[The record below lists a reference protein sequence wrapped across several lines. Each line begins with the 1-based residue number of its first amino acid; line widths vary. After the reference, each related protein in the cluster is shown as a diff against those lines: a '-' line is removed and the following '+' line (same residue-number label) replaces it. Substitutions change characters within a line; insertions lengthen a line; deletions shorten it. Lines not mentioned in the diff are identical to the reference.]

1 MRKNSKVRGIATS
14 AAAVLAV
21 VLLIVGIA
29 AGYVAGSATVAPR
42 TTTVMQTRTVTSTAT
57 QTVAQTV
64 TTTQTVGAG
73 QTVTQTVTRTATQTV
88 TQSVTQ
94 TVTATQSVTQTTT
107 ATRTV
112 TATATAPSGLPEKV
126 KIGVILPLSGELGSI
141 GVRMLYGSHIAA
153 KIVNDS
159 GGIGGRPVQ
168 IVAEDTAAV
177 PDKALDAVKKLVEV
191 QGVQVIVGP
200 ATSVE
205 AATIAKY
212 LNDRKVPAISMSATA
227 GALSNLA
234 KQYGDTYFWRVVGS
248 DNIQARAL
256 ADIMK
261 QKDFKRIVTFV
272 VSNDYGIGM
281 EQMILAQ
288 PGIKERVVLTI
299 RYDPTKGDYR
309 TELEQVRAAN
319 PDVIFYALWV
329 ESGKIVFRQALDLGL
344 DKIPTMGGE
353 GMADEAFFADSRA
366 AEYMVKTG
374 LFGTRPTYDPN
385 TYSYQV
391 FYNMHKKLYGGE
403 PSLFADYT
411 YDATMVAIL
420 AVGHAGAY
428 EGAKIK
434 NALALTGQYYIG
446 ATGMKALDPSTGDL
460 LSQDY
465 LIWKVELKDGKPTYN
480 FNYGSWSLGAGVVW
494 K

>member
-1 MRKNSKVRGIATS
+1 MRENPDRKGIST
-14 AAAVLAV
+14 AAAAALAV
-21 VLLIVGIA
+21 VLLIVGVA
-29 AGYVAGSATVAPR
+29 AGYFAGSATVTPQ
-42 TTTVMQTRTVTSTAT
+42 TTTLT
-57 QTVAQTV
+57 QTVARTI
-64 TTTQTVGAG
+64 TTTQTVSAA
-73 QTVTQTVTRTATQTV
+73 QTVTQTVTQTATATATTTV
-88 TQSVTQ
+88 TQPVTQ
-94 TVTATQSVTQTTT
+94 TVTATRTTTVTTT
-107 ATRTV
+107 A
-112 TATATAPSGLPEKV
+112 AAPGGLPEKV
-126 KIGVILPLSGELGSI
+126 KIGVLLPLSGELGSI
-141 GVRMLYGSHIAA
+141 GVRMLYGAHIAA

-168 IVAEDTAAV
+168 IIAEDTAAV

-227 GALSNLA
+227 AALSNLA

-248 DNIQARAL
+248 DTIQARAL

-261 QKDFKRIVTFV
+261 EKGFKRIVTFV

-281 EQMILAQ
+281 EQMLLAQ
-288 PGIKERVVLTI
+288 PGMRDRVVLTI

-353 GMADEAFFADSRA
+353 GMADEAFFADPRA

-374 LFGTRPTYDPN
+374 LFGTRPTYDPK
-385 TYSYQV
+385 TYSYQI
-391 FYNMHKKLYGGE
+391 FYNMHKRLYGDE
-403 PSLFADYT
+403 SSLFADYT

-420 AVGHAGAY
+420 AVGHAGVY
-428 EGAKIK
+428 DGAKIK

-446 ATGMKALDPSTGDL
+446 ATGMKAMDPSTGDL

-465 LIWKVELKDGKPTYN
+465 LIWRVELKDGKPTYN
-480 FNYGSWSLGAGVVW
+480 FNYGFWSLGTGVVW

>member
-1 MRKNSKVRGIATS
+1 MQQKNLDKKGISTTVAII
-14 AAAVLAV
+14 LAV
-21 VLLIVGIA
+21 VLLIVGVA
-29 AGYVAGSATVAPR
+29 AGYFAGSV
-42 TTTVMQTRTVTSTAT
+42 TVTPQTAT
-57 QTVAQTV
+57 LTKTI
-64 TTTQTVGAG
+64 TTTQTVGG
-73 QTVTQTVTRTATQTV
+73 VQTIIQTVTQTVTSTRTITT
-88 TQSVTQ
+88 
-94 TVTATQSVTQTTT
+94 TTT
-107 ATRTV
+107 AG
-112 TATATAPSGLPEKV
+112 GLPEKV
-126 KIGVILPLSGELGSI
+126 RIGVLLPLSGELGSI
-141 GVRMLYGSHIAA
+141 GVRMLYGAHIAA

-168 IVAEDTAAV
+168 IIAEDTAAM

-205 AATIAKY
+205 VATIAKY

-227 GALSNLA
+227 AALSNLSR
-234 KQYGDTYFWRVVGS
+234 QYGDTYFWRVVGS
-248 DNIQARAL
+248 DTLQARAL

-261 QKDFKRIVTFV
+261 NKGFNRIVTFV

-281 EQMILAQ
+281 ERMLLAQ
-288 PGIKERVVLTI
+288 PGMKERVVLTI

-309 TELEQVRAAN
+309 TELEQVKAAN

-353 GMADEAFFADSRA
+353 GMADEAFFADPRA

-374 LFGTRPTYDPN
+374 LFGTRPTYDPK
-385 TYSYQV
+385 SYGYQI
-391 FYNMHKKLYGGE
+391 FYNMHKKLYGEE

-420 AVGHAGAY
+420 AVAHAGVY
-428 EGAKIK
+428 DGAKIK

-446 ATGMKALDPSTGDL
+446 ATGMKAMDPSTGDL

-465 LIWKVELKDGKPTYN
+465 LIWRVELKDGKPTYN
-480 FNYGSWSLGAGVVW
+480 FNYGFWSISTGVIW

>member
-1 MRKNSKVRGIATS
+1 MRENPDRKGIST
-14 AAAVLAV
+14 AAAAALAV
-21 VLLIVGIA
+21 VLLIVGVA
-29 AGYVAGSATVAPR
+29 AGYFAGSATVTPQ
-42 TTTVMQTRTVTSTAT
+42 TTTLT
-57 QTVAQTV
+57 QTVARTI
-64 TTTQTVGAG
+64 TTTQTVSAA
-73 QTVTQTVTRTATQTV
+73 QTVTQTVTQTATATTTV
-88 TQSVTQ
+88 TQPVTQ
-94 TVTATQSVTQTTT
+94 TVTATRTTTVTTT
-107 ATRTV
+107 A
-112 TATATAPSGLPEKV
+112 AAPGGLPEKV
-126 KIGVILPLSGELGSI
+126 KIGVLLPLSGELGSI
-141 GVRMLYGSHIAA
+141 GVRMLYGAHIAA

-168 IVAEDTAAV
+168 IIAEDTAAV

-191 QGVQVIVGP
+191 QGVQVVVGP

-227 GALSNLA
+227 AALSNLA

-248 DNIQARAL
+248 DTIQARAL

-261 QKDFKRIVTFV
+261 EKGFKRIVTFV

-281 EQMILAQ
+281 EQMLLAQ
-288 PGIKERVVLTI
+288 PGMRDRVVLTI

-353 GMADEAFFADSRA
+353 GMADEAFFADPRA

-374 LFGTRPTYDPN
+374 LFGTRPTYDPK
-385 TYSYQV
+385 TYSYQI
-391 FYNMHKKLYGGE
+391 FYNMHKRLYGDE

-420 AVGHAGAY
+420 AVGHAGVY
-428 EGAKIK
+428 DGAKIK

-446 ATGMKALDPSTGDL
+446 ATGMKAMDPSTGDL

-465 LIWKVELKDGKPTYN
+465 LIWHVELKDGKPTYN
-480 FNYGSWSLGAGVVW
+480 FNYGFWSLGTGVVW

>member
-1 MRKNSKVRGIATS
+1 MQQKKSDKKGISTTVAII
-14 AAAVLAV
+14 LAV
-21 VLLIVGIA
+21 VLLIVGVA
-29 AGYVAGSATVAPR
+29 AGYFAGSV
-42 TTTVMQTRTVTSTAT
+42 TVTPQTAT
-57 QTVAQTV
+57 LTKTI
-64 TTTQTVGAG
+64 TTTQTVGG
-73 QTVTQTVTRTATQTV
+73 VQTIIQTVTQTVTSTRTITT
-88 TQSVTQ
+88 
-94 TVTATQSVTQTTT
+94 TTT
-107 ATRTV
+107 AG
-112 TATATAPSGLPEKV
+112 GLPEKV
-126 KIGVILPLSGELGSI
+126 RIGVLLPLSGELGSI
-141 GVRMLYGSHIAA
+141 GVRMLYGAHIAA

-168 IVAEDTAAV
+168 IIAEDTAAM

-205 AATIAKY
+205 VATIAKY

-227 GALSNLA
+227 AALSNLSR
-234 KQYGDTYFWRVVGS
+234 QYGDTYFWRVVGS
-248 DNIQARAL
+248 DTLQARAL

-261 QKDFKRIVTFV
+261 NKGFNRIVTFV

-281 EQMILAQ
+281 ERMLLAQ
-288 PGIKERVVLTI
+288 PGMKERVVLTI

-309 TELEQVRAAN
+309 TELEQVKAAN

-353 GMADEAFFADSRA
+353 GMADEAFFADPRA

-374 LFGTRPTYDPN
+374 LFGTRPTYDPK
-385 TYSYQV
+385 SYGYQI
-391 FYNMHKKLYGGE
+391 FYNMHKKLYGEE

-420 AVGHAGAY
+420 AVAHAGVY
-428 EGAKIK
+428 DGAKIK

-446 ATGMKALDPSTGDL
+446 ATGMKAMDPSTGDL

-465 LIWKVELKDGKPTYN
+465 LIWRVELKDGKPTYN
-480 FNYGSWSLGAGVVW
+480 FNYGFWSISTGVIW

>member
-1 MRKNSKVRGIATS
+1 MQQKKSGKKGISTTVAII
-14 AAAVLAV
+14 LAV
-21 VLLIVGIA
+21 VLLIVGVA
-29 AGYVAGSATVAPR
+29 AGYFAGSV
-42 TTTVMQTRTVTSTAT
+42 TVTPQTAT
-57 QTVAQTV
+57 LTKTI
-64 TTTQTVGAG
+64 TTTQTVGG
-73 QTVTQTVTRTATQTV
+73 VQTIIQTVTQTVTSTRTITT
-88 TQSVTQ
+88 
-94 TVTATQSVTQTTT
+94 TTT
-107 ATRTV
+107 AG
-112 TATATAPSGLPEKV
+112 GLPEKV
-126 KIGVILPLSGELGSI
+126 RIGVLLPLSGELGSI
-141 GVRMLYGSHIAA
+141 GVRMLYGAHIAA

-168 IVAEDTAAV
+168 IIAEDTAAM

-205 AATIAKY
+205 VATIAKY

-227 GALSNLA
+227 AALSNLSR
-234 KQYGDTYFWRVVGS
+234 QYGDTYFWRVVGS
-248 DNIQARAL
+248 DTLQARAL

-261 QKDFKRIVTFV
+261 NKGFNRIVTFV

-281 EQMILAQ
+281 ERMLLAQ
-288 PGIKERVVLTI
+288 PGMKERVVLTI

-309 TELEQVRAAN
+309 TELEQVKAAN

-353 GMADEAFFADSRA
+353 GMADEAFFADPRA

-374 LFGTRPTYDPN
+374 LFGTRPTYDPK
-385 TYSYQV
+385 SYGYQI
-391 FYNMHKKLYGGE
+391 FYNMHKKLYGEE

-420 AVGHAGAY
+420 AVAHAGVY
-428 EGAKIK
+428 DGAKIK

-446 ATGMKALDPSTGDL
+446 ATGMKAMDPSTGDL

-465 LIWKVELKDGKPTYN
+465 LIWRVELKDGKPTYN
-480 FNYGSWSLGAGVVW
+480 FNYGFWSISTGVIW

>member
-1 MRKNSKVRGIATS
+1 MQRNSTVKGIGT
-14 AAAVLAV
+14 AAAAGLAI
-21 VLLIVGIA
+21 VLLIVGVA
-29 AGYVAGSATVAPR
+29 AGYFAGAGTVAPV
-42 TTTVMQTRTVTSTAT
+42 TTTQTQTATITQT
-57 QTVAQTV
+57 QTVAQTQTV

-73 QTVTQTVTRTATQTV
+73 ATVTQTVTQTATQTI
-88 TQSVTQ
+88 TQPVTQ
-94 TVTATQSVTQTTT
+94 TATSTV
-107 ATRTV
+107 TRTV
-112 TATATAPSGLPEKV
+112 TATATAPAGLPEKV
-126 KIGVILPLSGELGSI
+126 KIGVLLPLSGELGAI
-141 GVRMLYGSHIAA
+141 GQRMLYGAHIAA

-177 PDKALDAVKKLVEV
+177 PDKALDAVKKLIEV

-205 AATIAKY
+205 VATIAKY

-227 GALSNLA
+227 AALSNLA

-248 DNIQARAL
+248 DSIQARAI

-281 EQMILAQ
+281 EQMILSQ
-288 PGIKERVVLTI
+288 PGIKERHVLAI

-309 TELEQVRAAN
+309 TELEQVKAAN

-353 GMADEAFFADSRA
+353 GMADEAFFEDPRA

-374 LFGTRPTYDPN
+374 LFGTRPTYDPK

-391 FYNMHKKLYGGE
+391 FYNMHQKLYGAE

-465 LIWKVELKDGKPTYN
+465 LIWRVELKDGKPTYN

>member
-1 MRKNSKVRGIATS
+1 MCLFMVDISSKTPQNLNTVNEVRLGMRKNSSIKGVSSAVAVGIAI
-14 AAAVLAV
+14 

-29 AGYVAGSATVAPR
+29 AGYFAGAATVAPV
-42 TTTVMQTRTVTSTAT
+42 TTTI
-57 QTVAQTV
+57 
-64 TTTQTVGAG
+64 TTTQTVGTG
-73 QTVTQTVTRTATQTV
+73 VTVTQTVTQTLTQTV
-88 TQSVTQ
+88 TSTVTTTAIT
-94 TVTATQSVTQTTT
+94 TVTAP
-107 ATRTV
+107 A
-112 TATATAPSGLPEKV
+112 ALPEKIR
-126 KIGVILPLSGELGSI
+126 IGVLLPLSGELGAI
-141 GVRMLYGSHIAA
+141 GQRMLYGAHIAA

-159 GGIGGRPVQ
+159 GGIAGRPVQ
-168 IVAEDTAAV
+168 IIAEDTAAI
-177 PDKALDAVKKLVEV
+177 PDKALDAVKKLIEV
-191 QGVQVIVGP
+191 QGIQVIVGP

-205 AATIAKY
+205 VATIAKY

-227 GALSNLA
+227 AALSNLA

-248 DNIQARAL
+248 DTLQARAL

-261 QKDFKRIVTFV
+261 EKGFKRIVTFV

-281 EQMILAQ
+281 EQTLLAQ
-288 PGIKERVVLTI
+288 PGMKERHVLAI

-309 TELEQVRAAN
+309 TELEQVKAAN

-344 DKIPTMGGE
+344 EKIPTMGGE
-353 GMADEAFFADSRA
+353 GMADEAFFEDPRA

-385 TYSYQV
+385 TYNYKI
-391 FYNMHKKLYGGE
+391 FYNMHQKLYGAE

-420 AVGHAGAY
+420 AVAHAGAY
-428 EGAKIK
+428 DGVKIK
-434 NALALTGQYYIG
+434 NALPLTGQYYIG

-465 LIWKVELKDGKPTYN
+465 LIWRVELKDGKPTYN

-494 K
+494 KK

>member
-1 MRKNSKVRGIATS
+1 
-14 AAAVLAV
+14 
-21 VLLIVGIA
+21 
-29 AGYVAGSATVAPR
+29 
-42 TTTVMQTRTVTSTAT
+42 
-57 QTVAQTV
+57 
-64 TTTQTVGAG
+64 
-73 QTVTQTVTRTATQTV
+73 
-88 TQSVTQ
+88 
-94 TVTATQSVTQTTT
+94 
-107 ATRTV
+107 
-112 TATATAPSGLPEKV
+112 
-126 KIGVILPLSGELGSI
+126 
-141 GVRMLYGSHIAA
+141 MLYGAHIAA

-168 IVAEDTAAV
+168 IIAEDTAAM

-205 AATIAKY
+205 VATIAKY

-227 GALSNLA
+227 AALSNLSR
-234 KQYGDTYFWRVVGS
+234 QYGDTYFWRVVGS
-248 DNIQARAL
+248 DTLQARAL

-261 QKDFKRIVTFV
+261 NKGFNRIVTFV

-281 EQMILAQ
+281 ERMLLAQ
-288 PGIKERVVLTI
+288 PGMKERVVLTI

-309 TELEQVRAAN
+309 TELEQVKAAN

-353 GMADEAFFADSRA
+353 GMADEAFFADPRA

-374 LFGTRPTYDPN
+374 LFGTRPTYDPK
-385 TYSYQV
+385 SYGYQI
-391 FYNMHKKLYGGE
+391 FYNMHKKLYGEE

-420 AVGHAGAY
+420 AVAHAGVY
-428 EGAKIK
+428 DGAKIK

-446 ATGMKALDPSTGDL
+446 ATGMKAMDPSTGDL

-465 LIWKVELKDGKPTYN
+465 LIWRVELKDGKPTYN
-480 FNYGSWSLGAGVVW
+480 FNYGFWSISTGVIW

>member
-1 MRKNSKVRGIATS
+1 MQKRCGVKGISTT
-14 AAAVLAV
+14 AAAALAV
-21 VLLIVGIA
+21 VLLIVGIV
-29 AGYVAGSATVAPR
+29 AGYFAGSATVTPQ
-42 TTTVMQTRTVTSTAT
+42 TVTETRTV
-57 QTVAQTV
+57 
-64 TTTQTVGAG
+64 TQTVGAA
-73 QTVTQTVTRTATQTV
+73 QTVTQTMTQTV
-88 TQSVTQ
+88 TD
-94 TVTATQSVTQTTT
+94 
-107 ATRTV
+107 TRTV
-112 TATATAPSGLPEKV
+112 TTTVSAAGGLPEKV
-126 KIGVILPLSGELGSI
+126 KIGVLLPLSGELGAI
-141 GVRMLYGSHIAA
+141 GARMLYGAHIAA

-168 IVAEDTAAV
+168 IIAEDTAAI

-205 AATIAKY
+205 VATIAKY

-227 GALSNLA
+227 AALSKLA
-234 KQYGDTYFWRVVGS
+234 EQYGDTYFWRVVGS
-248 DNIQARAL
+248 DTIQARAL

-261 QKDFKRIVTFV
+261 EKGFKRIVTFV

-281 EQMILAQ
+281 EQMLLAQ
-288 PGIKERVVLTI
+288 PEMKERVVLTI

-319 PDVIFYALWV
+319 PDLIFYALWV

-353 GMADEAFFADSRA
+353 GMADEAFFEDPRA
-366 AEYMVKTG
+366 SEYMVKTG

-385 TYSYQV
+385 TYNYKI
-391 FYNMHKKLYGGE
+391 FYNMHKSLYGEE

-420 AVGHAGAY
+420 AVAHAGAY

-446 ATGMKALDPSTGDL
+446 ATGMKAMDPTTGDL

-465 LIWKVELKDGKPTYN
+465 LIWRVELKDGKPTYN
-480 FNYGSWSLGAGVVW
+480 FNYGFWSLGTGVVW

>member
-1 MRKNSKVRGIATS
+1 MVELKYLYKKDILTMQQKNLDKKGISTTVAII
-14 AAAVLAV
+14 LAV
-21 VLLIVGIA
+21 VLLIVGVA
-29 AGYVAGSATVAPR
+29 AGYFAGSV
-42 TTTVMQTRTVTSTAT
+42 TVTPQTAT
-57 QTVAQTV
+57 LTKTI
-64 TTTQTVGAG
+64 TTTQTVGG
-73 QTVTQTVTRTATQTV
+73 VQTIIQTVTQTVTSTRTITT
-88 TQSVTQ
+88 
-94 TVTATQSVTQTTT
+94 TTT
-107 ATRTV
+107 AG
-112 TATATAPSGLPEKV
+112 GLPEKV
-126 KIGVILPLSGELGSI
+126 RIGVLLPLSGELGSI
-141 GVRMLYGSHIAA
+141 GVRMLYGAHIAA

-168 IVAEDTAAV
+168 IIAEDTAAM

-205 AATIAKY
+205 VATIAKY

-227 GALSNLA
+227 AALSNLSR
-234 KQYGDTYFWRVVGS
+234 QYGDTYFWRVVGS
-248 DNIQARAL
+248 DTLQARAL

-261 QKDFKRIVTFV
+261 NKGFNRIVTFV

-281 EQMILAQ
+281 ERMLLAQ
-288 PGIKERVVLTI
+288 PGMKERVVLTI

-309 TELEQVRAAN
+309 TELEQVKAAN

-353 GMADEAFFADSRA
+353 GMADEAFFADPRA

-374 LFGTRPTYDPN
+374 LFGTRPTYDPK
-385 TYSYQV
+385 SYGYQI
-391 FYNMHKKLYGGE
+391 FYNMHKKLYGEE

-420 AVGHAGAY
+420 AVAHAGVY
-428 EGAKIK
+428 DGAKIK

-446 ATGMKALDPSTGDL
+446 ATGMKAMDPSTGDL

-465 LIWKVELKDGKPTYN
+465 LIWRVELKDGKPTYN
-480 FNYGSWSLGAGVVW
+480 FNYGFWSISTGVIW